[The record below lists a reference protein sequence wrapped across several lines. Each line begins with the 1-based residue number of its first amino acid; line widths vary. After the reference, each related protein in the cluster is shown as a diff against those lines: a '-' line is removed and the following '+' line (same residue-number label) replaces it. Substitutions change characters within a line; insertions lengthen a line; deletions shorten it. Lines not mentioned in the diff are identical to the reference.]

1 MCNKKWY
8 DIVTVIVS
16 VLVGA
21 ATVAYSIEFGFTA
34 YITPRLAIVFGS
46 FALLLL
52 TFASC
57 SLLRQDIAYNSCLC
71 GCGHKLLL
79 TAIALLVVATVTLIA
94 LETGNDNILRYILA
108 FLLGALMSGTAFTV
122 TGLLSC
128 LVEAGCPR
136 CGCGQ
141 K

>member
-1 MCNKKWY
+1 MGSEMCIR
-8 DIVTVIVS
+8 DS
-16 VLVGA
+16 
-21 ATVAYSIEFGFTA
+21 
-34 YITPRLAIVFGS
+34 
-46 FALLLL
+46 
-52 TFASC
+52 
-57 SLLRQDIAYNSCLC
+57 
-71 GCGHKLLL
+71 CGHKLLL